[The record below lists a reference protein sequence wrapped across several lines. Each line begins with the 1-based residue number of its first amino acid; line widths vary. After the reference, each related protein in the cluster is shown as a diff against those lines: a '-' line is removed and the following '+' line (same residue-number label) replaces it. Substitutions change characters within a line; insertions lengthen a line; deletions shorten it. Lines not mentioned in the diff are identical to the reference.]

1 MNLGID
7 FLLIDGINT
16 ENPRIIIGNSFRF
29 VASAFMVILL
39 YMIYIKDKDYLEAY
53 FDGEIKKIKIVDDQ
67 IIKESGKKVLID
79 KDEFDLSDHI
89 DSESS

>member
-29 VASAFMVILL
+29 VASALMVILL

-79 KDEFDLSDHI
+79 NDEFDLSDHI